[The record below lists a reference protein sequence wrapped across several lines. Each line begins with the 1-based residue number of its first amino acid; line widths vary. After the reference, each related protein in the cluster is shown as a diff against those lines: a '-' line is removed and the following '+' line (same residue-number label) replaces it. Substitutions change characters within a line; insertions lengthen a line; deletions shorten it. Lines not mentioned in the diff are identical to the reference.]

1 MEANVLRTDAT
12 SSPTGWRATH
22 TDLAAA
28 MAASD
33 IVALVGSQGS
43 GKTHALR
50 VLAQAAPAG
59 TAKMRIAGEAR
70 APGITL
76 DLVDGMDAAPAFAGT
91 MVAAIS
97 PHELAPFQ
105 LAHPGAR
112 VVKLRPMS
120 GDNTRAMIEL
130 RRRQLGLPSGAIT
143 LRAQAALERRCGGHP
158 GALDMLLRLADRA
171 VKADHASRISADH
184 VERAWT
190 ELTAPS
196 GAAVQPAPSIASS
209 APPKAA
215 APKLKP
221 KPEVVAGPVA
231 KAPAPVAAPPRASAM
246 SAWETLNTPLELP
259 TAPGWSMRRPSR
271 RRQVRGLAA
280 LVVVAAVS
288 GAALTRWEGVTA
300 AAAKLQAY
308 ADAALAGTRQ
318 YMTTLDDPRQSRQ
331 PPTRASTPPG
341 GPDSRTA
348 LRPSSLLPEVAPV
361 TAPVQAQAG
370 PLLPA
375 APMRD
380 DELNRSGYFALLYDA
395 PGPSLSDFLPHP
407 ALPPALSQD
416 GAVLPAPSVVPDL
429 AASAPAAPPR
439 PPGLTPPAPT
449 PEHQVRPPDTRPSQ
463 DAAAVAWRAA
473 QLLGFGRA
481 LVSIGEVNDAK
492 KMFEA
497 SAALG
502 NAEANAAY
510 RALTASSPE
519 PPKPKHTVRLMNSIP
534 AEQRGPITHQ
544 G

>member
-1 MEANVLRTDAT
+1 METNVLRTGAP
-12 SSPTGWRATH
+12 SSPTRWRATQ

-33 IVALVGSQGS
+33 IVALVGPQGS

-50 VLAQAAPAG
+50 VLARAAPAG

-76 DLVDGMDAAPAFAGT
+76 DLVDGMDATPAFAGT

-112 VVKLRPMS
+112 IVKLRPMS

-158 GALDMLLRLADRA
+158 GTLDLLLRLADRA
-171 VKADHASRISADH
+171 VKADQVSRISADH
-184 VERAWT
+184 IERAWT
-190 ELTAPS
+190 ELTASS
-196 GAAVQPAPSIASS
+196 GAAVQPAPSIAPS

-215 APKLKP
+215 APKPEP
-221 KPEVVAGPVA
+221 KPEAVAEPAA
-231 KAPAPVAAPPRASAM
+231 KAPAPVAVLPQASAM

-259 TAPGWSMRRPSR
+259 TAPGWSTRLPLRWPSR

-280 LVVVAAVS
+280 LVVVAAVG
-288 GAALTRWEGVTA
+288 GATLTQWEGVT

-308 ADAALAGTRQ
+308 ADAVSAGTRR
-318 YMTTLDDPRQSRQ
+318 YITTLDDPWQSRK
-331 PPTRASTPPG
+331 PPTRTSTPRG

-348 LRPSSLLPEVAPV
+348 SRPPPLALLLPEVAPV
-361 TAPVQAQAG
+361 TAPIQAQAG
-370 PLLPA
+370 PLLPT

-380 DELNRSGYFALLYDA
+380 DELNRSGYFALLHGA
-395 PGPSLSDFLPHP
+395 AGPSLSDLLPHP
-407 ALPPALSQD
+407 VLPPALFQD
-416 GAVLPAPSVVPDL
+416 GAALPAPGVALDL
-429 AASAPAAPPR
+429 AASAPAAPPQ
-439 PPGLTPPAPT
+439 PPELTLLAPT
-449 PEHQVRPPDTRPSQ
+449 PEPQARPPEARPSQ
-463 DAAAVAWRAA
+463 DAAAVARRAA
-473 QLLGFGRA
+473 RLLEFGRA
-481 LVSIGEVNDAK
+481 LVSISEVNDAK

-510 RALTASSPE
+510 RALTTSSPE
-519 PPKPKHTVRLMNSIP
+519 TPKPKHTVRLMNSIP
-534 AEQRGPITHQ
+534 AE
-544 G
+544 